1 MSVIFSGVK
10 KLDLNNYK
18 ELTILEDNDDF
29 ILEFM
34 KEKIKIDTVSLN
46 IQSINNIDSWNKV
59 LEIVKSYLNSFKINE
74 ITSLL
79 DKKMLLIYGN
89 NKDKLLK
96 LQLSNDKMMVIYNII
111 LNKYLQDRYN
121 YFWSE
126 YINLWEEDIEKIKFN
141 FDYNTSGYENIDE
154 IFDIHDNISLKI
166 DNNGKL
172 LDYEIKFVE
181 DLLYNKLWK
190 IGIKATYKY
199 VFDEDTGKF
208 LGYNVKCG
216 YLKIFIPFD
225 EDKLQCLFILN
236 IINNYNN
243 QLDKINNDI
252 KKRQLKM
259 EGF

>member
-18 ELTILEDNDDF
+18 ELTIKEDNDDF

-34 KEKIKIDTVSLN
+34 KEKIKIDMISLN
-46 IQSINNIDSWNKV
+46 IQSTSNIDSWNKV
-59 LEIVKSYLNSFKINE
+59 LEIVQSYLNSFKINE

-89 NKDKLLK
+89 NKEKLLK
-96 LQLSNDKMMVIYNII
+96 LQLSNDKMMIIYNMI

-121 YFWSE
+121 YFWE
-126 YINLWEEDIEKIKFN
+126 DDIEKIKFN

-154 IFDIHDNISLKI
+154 IFDIHDKISLKI
-166 DNNGKL
+166 DSSGQL
-172 LDYEIKFVE
+172 LDYERKFVE
-181 DLLYNKLWK
+181 DFLYNKLWQV
-190 IGIKATYKY
+190 GIKATYKY

-208 LGYNVKCG
+208 IGYNVKCG
-216 YLKIFIPFD
+216 DIRIFTPFD
-225 EDKLQCLFILN
+225 EDKLQCLFLLN

-252 KKRQLKM
+252 KKRQLKL